1 MYLLNVE
8 EGQPKLEKEIRN
20 NETTLKSENG
30 QKVPVHERSRN
41 T

>member
-20 NETTLKSENG
+20 NETLKSENG